1 MKIAIIANPL
11 IPVPPKQYGG
21 IERIVFMLIQELKK
35 RGHAVTLFAS
45 SDSVPGCELVGY
57 KEHYPY
63 RLKDMIKINALTAGI
78 ALDGFDLVHTFGRM
92 SNIALLMRFKLPKI
106 VSYQLPPTISQVKK
120 AMKLAAKNTL
130 HFTACSA
137 FIAAQ
142 IEAEGVD
149 AVAIPNGV
157 DVDEY
162 TFKPSVAP
170 DAPLMFLGRIQPE
183 KGTHIAIEVA
193 LATGRNLVIA
203 GNIPQEAHHTAY
215 FEEQIRP
222 RIDGKQIR
230 YAGPV
235 DNVQKNEYLGAASA
249 LLMPITWDEPF
260 GIVMAEALACGTPVI
275 AFNRGAAPEV
285 VIDGQNGFLCET
297 AAEMSDAV
305 CQIQL
310 IDRQVCRNVAEE
322 KFSSAVIGKQ
332 YEALY
337 QQVTQ
342 TG

>member
-1 MKIAIIANPL
+1 MKIAIIVNPL

-35 RGHAVTLFAS
+35 NGHGVTLFANE
-45 SDSVPGCELVGY
+45 DSVPGCKLVGY

-63 RLKDMIKINALTAGI
+63 RLTDMIKINALTTSI
-78 ALDGFDLVHTFGRM
+78 AFDDFDLVHTFGRM

-130 HFTACSA
+130 HFTACSG
-137 FIAAQ
+137 FIAAK
-142 IEAEGVD
+142 IAAEGLNV
-149 AVAIPNGV
+149 VAIHNGV

-162 TFKPSVAP
+162 TFNPSVAA

-183 KGTHIAIEVA
+183 KGTHIAIDVA
-193 LATGRNLVIA
+193 LATGRDLIIA
-203 GNIPQEAHHTAY
+203 GNVPQEPHHVAY
-215 FEEQIRP
+215 FEERIKPQ
-222 RIDGKQIR
+222 IDGKRIR
-230 YAGPV
+230 YVGPV
-235 DNVQKNEYLGAASA
+235 DNIQKNEYLSVASA

-285 VIDGQNGFLCET
+285 VIEAQTGFLCET
-297 AAEMSDAV
+297 EAEMSEAV
-305 CQIQL
+305 YKIHT
-310 IDRQVCRNVAEE
+310 IDRRGCRYIAEQR
-322 KFSSAVIGKQ
+322 FSAGVIGKKYQ
-332 YEALY
+332 DLY
-337 QQVTQ
+337 QKL
-342 TG
+342 TGRE